1 MFKVM
6 TLIFCHQ
13 RKFKMRFDLSP
24 EEEKNSLVISGV
36 LLASPIYKKT
46 KIAEREYLQLIIGV
60 NYKEQDRNGRN
71 YPANSKFLVFFWDK
85 DIIEYSRKR
94 NLVKLSKVTVEGALQ
109 TSKSKSNRYPKGDLI
124 MFKARRLQVENYSET
139 RREIIQLDEKF
150 NRSIEEDE

>member
-1 MFKVM
+1 
-6 TLIFCHQ
+6 
-13 RKFKMRFDLSP
+13 MRFDLSP

-85 DIIEYSRKR
+85 DIIEYSI
-94 NLVKLSKVTVEGALQ
+94 NT
-109 TSKSKSNRYPKGDLI
+109 I
-124 MFKARRLQVENYSET
+124 
-139 RREIIQLDEKF
+139 
-150 NRSIEEDE
+150 